1 MFLFFLVIILFFDN
15 SPSRIVDW
23 PMSSYFNIL
32 LTRYATS
39 FVGKFVAFVSQYPKS
54 PRGIVIWYCELFY
67 TCNEIISE
75 FECFMYFMDETVI
88 RKNL

>member
-1 MFLFFLVIILFFDN
+1 
-15 SPSRIVDW
+15 
-23 PMSSYFNIL
+23 MSSNCNIL

-39 FVGKFVAFVSQYPKS
+39 FVGKIEAFVSQYPKS
-54 PRGIVIWYCELFY
+54 PRGNVIWYGELIY

-75 FECFMYFMDETVI
+75 FECFMYFTDEIVI